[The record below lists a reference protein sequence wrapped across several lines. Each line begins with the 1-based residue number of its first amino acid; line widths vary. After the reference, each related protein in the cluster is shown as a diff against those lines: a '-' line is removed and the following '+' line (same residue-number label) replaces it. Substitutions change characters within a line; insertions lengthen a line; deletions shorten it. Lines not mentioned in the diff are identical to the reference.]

1 VDLLIGENLTR
12 VSEGET
18 APSGTSNGQR
28 RAFVLVERDQPTI
41 FAQLCEKTDIQLHAA
56 MRSTR
61 DEEKQRSS
69 LAWALPHGLCRRRD
83 GTNGTLL
90 CGSPGESIGCPPTPI
105 IYSRRALDRAAWTK
119 RRRRNRWN
127 WANCYSSLARF
138 RRAILGRIATAA
150 WREQRPS
157 SDAKRIRCAGHVITS
172 KIELHLRAYSSPM
185 RKGNFDLVERW
196 KQFVTTVVQSSRE
209 PVKRKRPNETE
220 NRLCERD
227 DGGTCA

>member
-1 VDLLIGENLTR
+1 MKKNNGQVSHGRYLMDYAVAATEQMELIVRLTR
-12 VSEGET
+12 GVHRLSADPDYLFAASFGSRCLDQAWKKESLEL
-18 APSGTSNGQR
+18 GQ
-28 RAFVLVERDQPTI
+28 L
-41 FAQLCEKTDIQLHAA
+41 
-56 MRSTR
+56 
-61 DEEKQRSS
+61 
-69 LAWALPHGLCRRRD
+69 
-83 GTNGTLL
+83 
-90 CGSPGESIGCPPTPI
+90 
-105 IYSRRALDRAAWTK
+105 
-119 RRRRNRWN
+119 
-127 WANCYSSLARF
+127 CYSSLARF

-172 KIELHLRAYSSPM
+172 KIELHRRAYSSPM